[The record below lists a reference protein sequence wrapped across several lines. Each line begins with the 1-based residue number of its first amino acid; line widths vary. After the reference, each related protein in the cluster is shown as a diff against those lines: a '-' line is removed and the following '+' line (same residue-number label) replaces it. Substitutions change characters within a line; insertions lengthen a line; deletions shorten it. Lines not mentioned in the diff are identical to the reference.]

1 MESTQWQSSS
11 DNPNQYTAVEL
22 YVDEFYDSLKQEILT
37 IANNSKQFEGKIYET
52 PAHMQDSSDSIQ
64 LSRKIKLRDINQQNT
79 HIYHKPFIY
88 SNEFYK
94 MKRIKRDSYCSFGYF
109 ISLLIITSGIFY
121 AAFTVFDTAAS
132 MKEYMKSFT
141 IRGECMVIDQNGYK
155 EKDRRRL
162 QSMEPPESHEDD
174 GYVYVHEYKFTI
186 INHTSCTQNDI
197 YTYKH
202 FMESGTEST
211 PYKYSINEIVIC
223 YTNEYCEHI
232 SLDSNE
238 YYKINKHL
246 YGWVIFGG
254 VIVCLIGLCCC
265 VMAVFRCSYTMELH
279 DESRVDIL
287 KKKYNNRQWKQM
299 KENQRF
305 DYFINHYSKKYK
317 LNLCHQVNDVIKTY
331 YYLSDH

>member
-88 SNEFYK
+88 SNRINRFYE
-94 MKRIKRDSYCSFGYF
+94 IKHDSHCTFGFF
-109 ISLLIITSGIFY
+109 ISLLIIISGIGY
-121 AAFTVFDTAAS
+121 AAFYVFDTAAN

-141 IRGECMVIDQNGYK
+141 IGGECIVIGKNGY
-155 EKDRRRL
+155 EGEDRRRL
-162 QSMEPPESHEDD
+162 QETHGGSDNERNGP
-174 GYVYVHEYKFTI
+174 GYSHEYKFKI

-202 FMESGTEST
+202 FMKSGTEST
-211 PYKYSINEIVIC
+211 PYKYSINESVIC
-223 YTNEYCEHI
+223 YTNEYCEHL
-232 SLDSNE
+232 SLDSNQ
-238 YYKINKHL
+238 YYKDNKYL
-246 YGWVIFGG
+246 CGWVIFGG

-265 VMAVFRCSYTMELH
+265 VMAVHMCCKTMELR
-279 DESRVDIL
+279 DELGDEIL
-287 KKKYNNRQWKQM
+287 RYHTSQWNQM